1 MVSSCSLATAVTWW
15 WTHKRAMCA
24 GFTANQSEMMH
35 FEAAIDGA
43 HIEANRVY
51 TDKGSASNA
60 NRQFLRKQKIKSA
73 IMHRAYKNKPLSA
86 RQKLANQLISKK
98 RYIVEQC
105 FGTIKRL
112 FRMGRAS
119 YFGTVKV
126 NAQVILKSICMNL
139 KKAANKI
146 FVDQPLRRAIR
157 PNVA

>member
-1 MVSSCSLATAVTWW
+1 MRT
-15 WTHKRAMCA
+15 RDR
-24 GFTANQSEMMH
+24 
-35 FEAAIDGA
+35 EA
-43 HIEANRVY
+43 
-51 TDKGSASNA
+51 NA

-112 FRMGRAS
+112 FKMGRAS
-119 YFGTVKV
+119 YFGTAKV

-146 FVDQPLRRAIR
+146 FVDQPLRGAIR
-157 PNVA
+157 PNVT